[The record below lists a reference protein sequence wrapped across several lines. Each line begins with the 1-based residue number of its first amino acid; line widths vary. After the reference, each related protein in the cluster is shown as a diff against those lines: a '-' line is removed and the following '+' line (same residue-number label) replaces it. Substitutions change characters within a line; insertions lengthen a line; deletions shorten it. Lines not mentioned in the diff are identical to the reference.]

1 MGRQIQLS
9 MLPEDVDA
17 LLTYIKSRHS
27 VVVVKRDDADSA
39 IVKPLELLPRTGV
52 GTLILWNQEL
62 LPELKR
68 KLISGATHGNY
79 FHVDEQA
86 QPVLEFGASI
96 LGRWR
101 DRPSLTQGR
110 IYGVFDNKSKAFS
123 RWFDQITRHI
133 RKAFVRNPANLSGY
147 VGPVAYKWFC
157 QGGLLLPTFLPPDT
171 PAWQKFFGEEDL
183 IRDRLNAT
191 TSTHQT
197 EN

>member
-1 MGRQIQLS
+1 MGRQIHLS

-17 LLTYIKSRHS
+17 LLIHIKSRHG
-27 VVVVKRDDADSA
+27 VVVIKRDDAHSA
-39 IVKPLELLPRTGV
+39 IVKPLESLPRTGD
-52 GTLILWNQEL
+52 GTLMLWNQEL

-79 FHVDEQA
+79 FRVDEHV

-96 LGRWR
+96 LGEWR

-110 IYGVFDNKSKAFS
+110 IYGVFDNKSKDFS
-123 RWFDQITRHI
+123 RWFDQITRYI

-147 VGPVAYKWFC
+147 VGPVAYKWFR

-171 PAWQKFFGEEDL
+171 PAWRKFFGDEDL

-191 TSTHQT
+191 TPTHNP
-197 EN
+197 ES